1 MDYTNCMNKFFRK
14 HIPFFIMI
22 SIHSIQIIFLIVF
35 LCLEKNVAFAEF
47 WTRTFGRY
55 YTWGFSEFNSLFK
68 FSITEVSF
76 YIVVI
81 SCIFYLGWGFS
92 LLRTRRPWDFIHR
105 VLMIT
110 LIVTGS
116 IVMYNYSVGAAY
128 YREKLP
134 LELYEGE
141 VNKDKI
147 KDICT
152 YFVNDYNEC
161 AQALGINEEGEIKM
175 PYTKEHMIEK
185 LRLEFDKLDDP
196 YYNPYVASP
205 KPIQSSGIYTS
216 ASIVGMYFGVLG
228 EVNYN
233 TFPTNAEL
241 PYYIAHELCHAK
253 GVMREGDANLLAQYV
268 LTTSD
273 DPYFRYSAYWCSL
286 DYLIKLMPAAQL
298 NEEYKDVLSL
308 ICDEIW
314 QNNRYVA
321 KHWEGATYF
330 YDLGNRINDWYLKMQ
345 GEKSGTSSYDGT
357 PGEVDPS
364 GNVIRLSS
372 FQSLYFKLYYDKNP

>member
-1 MDYTNCMNKFFRK
+1 
-14 HIPFFIMI
+14 MI
-22 SIHSIQIIFLIVF
+22 SVHSIQIILLVVFLI
-35 LCLEKNVAFAEF
+35 LEKNVAFAEF

-55 YTWGFSEFNSLFK
+55 YTWGFSEFNSVFK
-68 FSITEVSF
+68 FSITEASF

-105 VLMIT
+105 VMMIV
-110 LIVTGS
+110 LIVTGT
-116 IVMYNYSVGAAY
+116 ITMYNFSVGAAY
-128 YREKLP
+128 YREALP

-141 VNKDKI
+141 VNKDEI
-147 KDICT
+147 KAICT

-161 AQALGINEEGEIKM
+161 AKALGVDEQGEIKM
-175 PYTKEHMIEK
+175 PYSKEHMIEK
-185 LRLEFDKLDDP
+185 LRLEFDRLDDD
-196 YYNPYVASP
+196 YYNPYVAMP
-205 KPIQSSGIYTS
+205 KSIASSGIYTS

-233 TFPTNAEL
+233 TFSTNAEI

-253 GVMREGDANLLAQYV
+253 GVMREGDANLLAQYI
-268 LTTSD
+268 LSTSD
-273 DPYFRYSAYWCSL
+273 DMYFRYSAYWCSL
-286 DYLIKLMPAAQL
+286 DYLMKLMPAAQL
-298 NEEYKDVLSL
+298 TEEYKEVVNL

-314 QNNRYVA
+314 ANNRYVA
-321 KHWEGATYF
+321 EHWKGATYF
-330 YDLGNRINDWYLKMQ
+330 SDLGDKINDWYLKLQ
-345 GEKSGTSSYDGT
+345 GEKTGTSSYDGK

-372 FQSLYFKLYYDKNP
+372 FQSLYFKLYYDKNS